1 VSLFNELN
9 ELNELYVMHN
19 QLLLILGLLFAM
31 ALLYMLSQ
39 KVRVPYP
46 IFLVIGGLL
55 IGFIPGIPLI
65 TIDPDIIFT
74 LFLPPLL
81 YEAAWFTSWREFWG
95 RKRSIAFFAF
105 GLVIL
110 TSIAVAYFSTA
121 IIPGFTLALG
131 FLLGGIISPPDAVAA
146 TSVLKEVK
154 VPRRLQTILEGESLV
169 NDASSLIVFRVALA
183 TVMTGQFIFKHAV
196 MDFFVV
202 AIMGI
207 VTGIVVGLFFYFI
220 HRLLPTNASID
231 TILTL
236 MTPYIM
242 YLAAEQFHFSGILA
256 VVSGGLFLSYRS
268 HDFLNYESRIQATS
282 VWSSLVFLLNGLVF
296 ILIGLQLPVI
306 IVGLEGYSLTSAVC
320 YAVVIT
326 LITIAIRII
335 LVFPSAYIPR
345 YLSKGIRER
354 EARPPLGMV
363 FMAGWAGMRGVVSL
377 AAALAIPLALPS
389 GEAFPHRNLILFI
402 TFVVI
407 FITLVFQGLTMP
419 FLLRFFKLEE
429 IDPRPP
435 HDEQLSMIRLRMA
448 KLSVELLDGEYDA
461 DVKSIAKL
469 NRYYEQMLHVVGREE
484 KISSDEGERD
494 DRRHARER
502 FNEIFLELVENR
514 RRELVTMRNEKEFD
528 EEVLR
533 EYQHTLD
540 LEEARMRS

>member
-1 VSLFNELN
+1 
-9 ELNELYVMHN
+9 MHH

-183 TVMTGQFIFKHAV
+183 TVISGQFIFKHAV

-207 VTGIVVGLFFYFI
+207 VTGIVVGLAFYFI

-268 HDFLNYESRIQATS
+268 HDFLNYESRIQATG
-282 VWSSLVFLLNGLVF
+282 VWNSLVFLLNGLVF

-306 IVGLEGYSLTSAVC
+306 IAGLEGYSLTSAVC

-354 EARPPLGMV
+354 EARPPFGMV

-377 AAALAIPLALPS
+377 AAALAIPMALPS
-389 GEAFPHRNLILFI
+389 GVAFPHRNLILFI

-429 IDPRPP
+429 IDPSLPP
-435 HDEQLSMIRLRMA
+435 EEQLSAIRLRMA
-448 KLSVELLDGEYDA
+448 KLSIEQLDGEHEEE
-461 DVKSIAKL
+461 VKTNAKL
-469 NRYYEQMLHVVGREE
+469 NRYYEQLLHVIGREE
-484 KISSDEGERD
+484 KMASGEDASEGRKE
-494 DRRHARER
+494 ARER
-502 FNEIFLELVENR
+502 FNDIFLDLVAARRAELVK
-514 RRELVTMRNEKEFD
+514 MRNEKEFD